1 MVISGNTKNRIS
13 SIFDWVKQ
21 MSYDKEPW
29 SSFSNEEHEIFSN
42 FMINKII
49 SMNPN
54 YIELVAEIQ
63 EYQLPKQ
70 SLYEFYCKTLPKQK
84 SFNKYIKPTK
94 QQYVKEVLN
103 LLSEYFQISTREV
116 LDYCNILT
124 QQDVTTILQQLGKE
138 EKEIKKLLK

>member
-1 MVISGNTKNRIS
+1 MTKIKT
-13 SIFDWVKQ
+13 IFDWVKQ

-29 SSFSNEEHEIFSN
+29 SSFSNEEHEIFNN

-70 SLYEFYCKTLPKQK
+70 KLYEFYCKTLPKQK
-84 SFNKYIKPTK
+84 FFNKYIKPTK

-103 LLSEYFQISTREV
+103 LLPEYFQISTREV

-124 QQDVTTILQQLGKE
+124 QEDIITILQQLGKD
-138 EKEIKKLLK
+138 EKEIQKLFK

>member
-1 MVISGNTKNRIS
+1 
-13 SIFDWVKQ
+13 
-21 MSYDKEPW
+21 
-29 SSFSNEEHEIFSN
+29 
-42 FMINKII
+42 
-49 SMNPN
+49 MNPN

-84 SFNKYIKPTK
+84 FFNKYIKPSK

-124 QQDVTTILQQLGKE
+124 QQDVTIILQQLGKE

>member
-1 MVISGNTKNRIS
+1 
-13 SIFDWVKQ
+13 

-29 SSFSNEEHEIFSN
+29 SSFSNEEHEIFNN

-63 EYQLPKQ
+63 EHQLPKQ
-70 SLYEFYCKTLPKQK
+70 RLYEFYCKTLPKQK
-84 SFNKYIKPTK
+84 FFNKYIKPSK
-94 QQYVKEVLN
+94 QQYVKEVLS

-124 QQDVTTILQQLGKE
+124 QQDITTILQQLGKE

>member
-1 MVISGNTKNRIS
+1 MTKIKT
-13 SIFDWVKQ
+13 IFDWVKQ
-21 MSYDKEPW
+21 ISYDKEPW
-29 SSFSNEEHEIFSN
+29 SSFTIEEQDMFNN

-63 EYQLPKQ
+63 EHQMPKDKLYQ
-70 SLYEFYCKTLPKQK
+70 FYCQALPKQK
-84 SFNKYIKPTK
+84 FFNKYIKPTK
-94 QQYVKEVLN
+94 QQYIKEVLS

-124 QQDVTTILQQLGKE
+124 QQDVITILQQLGKE
-138 EKEIKKLLK
+138 EKEIKNLLK

>member
-21 MSYDKEPW
+21 MSYYKEPW

>member
-1 MVISGNTKNRIS
+1 MNKKIN

-21 MSYDKEPW
+21 ISYNKEPW
-29 SSFSNEEHEIFSN
+29 SSFSNEEHDVFSN

-63 EYQLPKQ
+63 EYQIPKQ
-70 SLYEFYCKTLPKQK
+70 KLYEFYCKTLPKQK
-84 SFNKYIKPTK
+84 FFNKYQKPSK
-94 QQYVKEVLN
+94 QQYPKEVIN
-103 LLSEYFQISTREV
+103 LLSEYFQISSREV

-124 QQDVTTILQQLGKE
+124 QQDIKDILLQLGRD

>member
-1 MVISGNTKNRIS
+1 MTKIKT
-13 SIFDWVKQ
+13 IFDWVKQ
-21 MSYDKEPW
+21 LSYDKEPW
-29 SSFSNEEHEIFSN
+29 SSFSNEEHEIFNN

-63 EYQLPKQ
+63 EHQMPKQ
-70 SLYEFYCKTLPKQK
+70 KLYEFYCKTLPKQK
-84 SFNKYIKPTK
+84 FFNKYIKPSK

-103 LLSEYFQISTREV
+103 LLSDYFQISTREV

-124 QQDVTTILQQLGKE
+124 QQDVTEILQQLGKE

>member
-1 MVISGNTKNRIS
+1 MTKKIN

-21 MSYDKEPW
+21 ISYDKEPW
-29 SSFSNEEHEIFSN
+29 SSFSNEEHDIFSN
-42 FMINKII
+42 FMVNKII

-54 YIELVAEIQ
+54 HIEIVAEIQ
-63 EYQLPKQ
+63 EFSIPKEKLYQ
-70 SLYEFYCKTLPKQK
+70 FYCQVLPKQK
-84 SFNKYIKPTK
+84 FFNKYIKPTK
-94 QQYVKEVLN
+94 QQYVKEVLS

>member
-1 MVISGNTKNRIS
+1 MTKIKT
-13 SIFDWVKQ
+13 IFDWVKQ
-21 MSYDKEPW
+21 MSYDKESW
-29 SSFSNEEHEIFSN
+29 SSFSNEEHEIFNN

-70 SLYEFYCKTLPKQK
+70 KLYEFYCKTLPKQK
-84 SFNKYIKPTK
+84 FFNKYIKPTK

-124 QQDVTTILQQLGKE
+124 QEDIITILQQLGKD
-138 EKEIKKLLK
+138 EKEIQKLFK

>member
-1 MVISGNTKNRIS
+1 MDKKIN

-21 MSYDKEPW
+21 MSYDKESW

-42 FMINKII
+42 FMVNKII

-63 EYQLPKQ
+63 EYQMPKQ
-70 SLYEFYCKTLPKQK
+70 KLYEFYCKTLPKQK
-84 SFNKYIKPTK
+84 FFNKYQKPSK
-94 QQYVKEVLN
+94 QQYPKEVIN
-103 LLSEYFQISTREV
+103 LLTLYYQISTREV

-124 QQDVTTILQQLGKE
+124 QQDIKDILLQLGKD

>member
-1 MVISGNTKNRIS
+1 MTKIKT
-13 SIFDWVKQ
+13 IFDWVKQ
-21 MSYDKEPW
+21 MSYDKESW
-29 SSFSNEEHEIFSN
+29 SSFENEEHEIFNN

-70 SLYEFYCKTLPKQK
+70 KLYEFYCKTLPKQK
-84 SFNKYIKPTK
+84 FFNKYIKPTK

-124 QQDVTTILQQLGKE
+124 QEDIITILQQLGKD
-138 EKEIKKLLK
+138 EKEIQKLFK

>member
-1 MVISGNTKNRIS
+1 MTKIKT
-13 SIFDWVKQ
+13 IFDWVKQ
-21 MSYDKEPW
+21 ISYDKEPW
-29 SSFSNEEHEIFSN
+29 SSFSNEEQDMFNN

-63 EYQLPKQ
+63 EHQMPKDKLYQ
-70 SLYEFYCKTLPKQK
+70 FYCQALPKQK
-84 SFNKYIKPTK
+84 FFNKYIKPTK
-94 QQYVKEVLN
+94 QQYIKEVLS

-124 QQDVTTILQQLGKE
+124 QQDVITILQQLGKE
-138 EKEIKKLLK
+138 EKEIKNLLK

>member
-1 MVISGNTKNRIS
+1 MTKIKT
-13 SIFDWVKQ
+13 IFDWVKQ
-21 MSYDKEPW
+21 ISYDKEPW
-29 SSFSNEEHEIFSN
+29 SSFSNEEQDMFNN

-63 EYQLPKQ
+63 EHQIPKDKLYQ
-70 SLYEFYCKTLPKQK
+70 FYCQALPKQK
-84 SFNKYIKPTK
+84 FFNKYIKPTK
-94 QQYVKEVLN
+94 QQYIKEVLS

-124 QQDVTTILQQLGKE
+124 QQDVITILQQLGKE
-138 EKEIKKLLK
+138 EKEIKNLLK